1 MSKEDLE
8 KKMFLKYV
16 LTTYR
21 EQLQLA
27 KTENKPSKISIDY
40 PLLNEYFKKET
51 GKEFLTAGFE
61 LFLKY
66 TIIKQEISGS
76 EKGNDNEHRKK

>member
-8 KKMFLKYV
+8 KKLFLKYV

-27 KTENKPSKISIDY
+27 KAENKPSKISIDY

-61 LFLKY
+61 
-66 TIIKQEISGS
+66 
-76 EKGNDNEHRKK
+76 